1 MCGGFV
7 AAYVGNSGSS
17 RLERVL
23 SHTGYNGGRLVT
35 YTAFG
40 ALAGGLGAAL
50 DLAGRAA
57 GFAQAAAVATGL
69 VLLVTG
75 AAGLAPRTPLL
86 QLRRRERKP
95 SATLLSRIL
104 VKARGQRAPIRAFLL
119 GLFTTL
125 LPCGW
130 LYAFVAYSAASGD
143 AVAGALSMSA
153 FWLGSLPVMLGIGVS
168 LQSLSARLLAR
179 VPRFR
184 SALLLFAGV
193 LTLLFRFQGPALAG
207 PSETRRTP
215 SASGSSLPASTDCP
229 CHRAS
234 AQSREGS

>member
-1 MCGGFV
+1 M
-7 AAYVGNSGSS
+7 
-17 RLERVL
+17 
-23 SHTGYNGGRLVT
+23 GYNGGRLVT

-104 VKARGQRAPIRAFLL
+104 VKARGQRAPIRALLL

-143 AVAGALSMSA
+143 AVAGALSMAA

-193 LTLLFRFQGPALAG
+193 LTLLFRFQGPALAA

-215 SASGSSLPASTDCP
+215 SATGSSLPVSTDCP

-234 AQSREGS
+234 AHSRERS